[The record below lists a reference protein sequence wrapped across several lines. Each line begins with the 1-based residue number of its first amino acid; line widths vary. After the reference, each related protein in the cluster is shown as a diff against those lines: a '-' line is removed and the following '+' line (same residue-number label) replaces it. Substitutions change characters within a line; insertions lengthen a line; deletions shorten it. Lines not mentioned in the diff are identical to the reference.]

1 MKFRTQYE
9 RVEINTRSGN
19 AYRPDRK
26 GVLDSKGNIIVKEKG
41 TPINQYAYINSFADS
56 CDINVLVARFR
67 AGDQTALNQR
77 AGAYLDISAIPD
89 NFNDVY
95 AMHYQ
100 LEQYFNTLPASV
112 RASFD
117 NSVFEF
123 AKNLDNPNI
132 KEVLS
137 LSEDEIKK
145 NLADSSKSIAKK
157 HKENIKEKVIKPIE
171 NPAIDIAKDE
181 VESINPED
189 SGMGSVIDVLK
200 GMKK

>member
-1 MKFRTQYE
+1 MKFRTQYD
-9 RVEINTRSGN
+9 RLEINTKAGN
-19 AYRPDRK
+19 AFRPDRK
-26 GVLDSKGNIIVKEKG
+26 GVLDSKGNIVVKEKG

-112 RASFD
+112 RATFD

-123 AKNLDNPNI
+123 ASNLDNPDI
-132 KEVLS
+132 KTILS
-137 LSEDEIKK
+137 LSEDDIKK
-145 NLADSSKSIAKK
+145 NLADNSKSVARK
-157 HKENIKEKVIKPIE
+157 HKESIKEKVIKPIE
-171 NPAIDIAKDE
+171 NPAIDVPEEK
-181 VESINPED
+181 VEPLTPED
-189 SGMGSVIDVLK
+189 SGMGSVIDMLK